1 LKTTLVRLQ
10 FSVASAIALALLTA
24 SMARAQSESAGLYTV
39 NRTGSSIGFTIHGS
53 MIFKVKR
60 DGQFK
65 DFTGELSYDP
75 ARPANTHVDLTVYT
89 ASVDMNDAEHN
100 QLMKSGE
107 FFDVEHFPTMHFSS
121 SSVQSRADGTFL
133 MTGDMTIRGVTKQM
147 NIPVKLRQSSAG
159 PAAGAT
165 FETTFPIDRTEFG
178 LNGNPGWGGFTLKIA
193 KDVQI
198 HIAIATALPGVFP
211 R

>member
-1 LKTTLVRLQ
+1 MLAAIPAAAQ
-10 FSVASAIALALLTA
+10 AEPASVYS
-24 SMARAQSESAGLYTV
+24 V
-39 NRTGSSIGFTIHGS
+39 NRAASSVGFTIYGS

-65 DFTGELSYDP
+65 DFTGELAYDP
-75 ARPANTHVDLTVYT
+75 TNPGHTHVDLTVYT
-89 ASVDMNDAEHN
+89 ASVDMHNAEHD

-107 FFDVEHFPTMHFSS
+107 FFDVDRFPTMHFTNSTTD
-121 SSVQSRADGTFL
+121 VRGDGTL
-133 MTGDMTIRGVTKQM
+133 AMTGDMTIRGVTKKM
-147 NIPVKLRQSSAG
+147 TIPVKVRAESG
-159 PAAGAT
+159 AGAV
-165 FETTFPIDRTEFG
+165 FEATFPIDRTDFG

-198 HIAIATALPGVFP
+198 RIAIATALRTPLT